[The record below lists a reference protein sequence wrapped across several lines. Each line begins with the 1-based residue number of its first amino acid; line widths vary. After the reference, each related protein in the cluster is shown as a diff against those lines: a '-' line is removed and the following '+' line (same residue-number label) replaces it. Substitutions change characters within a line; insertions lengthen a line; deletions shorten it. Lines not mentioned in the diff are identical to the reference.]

1 MYLNNCYYVIP
12 KAISLKDCNEII
24 KLGDSGDLKPGE
36 ILDGDQNN
44 RSSKVSWIEHRNLE
58 LQLMKL
64 IKLAN
69 QKAEWNFSLADF
81 EPLQYTVYNK
91 NDFYNW
97 HIDSLSEPYDNG
109 YIRKLSFTL
118 NLNDNYEGGT
128 FDITSPSPKKDLTET
143 YTIDLKGFQPGTLI
157 VFPSFLWH
165 RVNEVT
171 KGTRKVLVGWTLGK
185 QWS

>member
-12 KAISLKDCNEII
+12 KAISLKDCNDII
-24 KLGDSGDLKPGE
+24 KLGDSKNLEPGE
-36 ILDGDQNN
+36 ILDGNQNN
-44 RSSKVSWIEHRNLE
+44 RSSKVSWIKHKHLE
-58 LQLMKL
+58 SQLTKL

-69 QKAEWNFSLADF
+69 KKAEWNFSLADF
-81 EPLQYTVYNK
+81 EPFQYTVYNK

-109 YIRKLSFTL
+109 YIRKISFTL
-118 NLNDNYEGGT
+118 NLNDNYEGGA
-128 FDITSPSPKKDLTET
+128 FDITSPSPKEDESET
-143 YTIDLKGFQPGTLI
+143 YTINLKSFNPGTLI
-157 VFPSFLWH
+157 VFPSFMWH
-165 RVNEVT
+165 RVNKVT